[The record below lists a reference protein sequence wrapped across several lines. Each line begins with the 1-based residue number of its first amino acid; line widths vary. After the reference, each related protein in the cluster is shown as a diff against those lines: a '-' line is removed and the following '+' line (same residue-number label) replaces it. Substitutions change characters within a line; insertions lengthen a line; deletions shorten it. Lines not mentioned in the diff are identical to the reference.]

1 MCWEDSDEA
10 PPAGAS
16 VVGDGERFDADAV
29 DCLDVDVCD
38 CLVLGLRC
46 PTAVMFLMRTTV
58 RAAPQSTKAKVA
70 PFHNFIL
77 EHGGALKFCGEKADS
92 QTERQA
98 GGQTTC
104 SRSTVNPALQ
114 ATEEARESSI

>member
-1 MCWEDSDEA
+1 MCWEESDDA

-16 VVGDGERFDADAV
+16 AAEDGERFDADAV
-29 DCLDVDVCD
+29 DCLDVDACG

-46 PTAVMFLMRTTV
+46 PTAVMFLMRTMV

-77 EHGGALKFCGEKADS
+77 EHGGALKFCGEKTD
-92 QTERQA
+92 RQA

-104 SRSTVNPALQ
+104 GRSTVPPAG
-114 ATEEARESSI
+114 EARESSN